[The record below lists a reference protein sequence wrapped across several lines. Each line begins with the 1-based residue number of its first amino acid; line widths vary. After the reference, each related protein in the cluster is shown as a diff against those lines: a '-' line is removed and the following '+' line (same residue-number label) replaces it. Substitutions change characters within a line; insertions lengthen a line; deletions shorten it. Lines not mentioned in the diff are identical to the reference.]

1 MAKTKSEKLQDKYK
15 VHKEDTGSTQV
26 QIVGLT
32 KRINEL
38 SKHLK
43 GHKKDYDSRVGLL
56 KLIGKRRRLLGYLK
70 KEDEAKYLNL
80 IKDLGLRK

>member
-1 MAKTKSEKLQDKYK
+1 MAKTKQEKLQDKYK

-38 SKHLK
+38 TKHLK
-43 GHKKDYDSRVGLL
+43 DHKKDFDSRVGLL
-56 KLIGKRRRLLGYLK
+56 KIIGKRRRLLSYLK
-70 KEDEAKYLNL
+70 KEDEKKYLKL
-80 IKDLGLRK
+80 IKDLSLRK